1 MIWLF
6 IAVAAVAVL
15 AIAWFAVSMVTAR
28 LRATPSMAVFDIE
41 EATTRLADRL
51 PDRVTARLGYDDL
64 RVLLRWQLTY
74 FRERGVASYG
84 GVDRAAERA
93 ARMNRAVVADE
104 EDVVDEMLRRCR
116 DEGIDADEVDIVC
129 VVDATVEYLVDIGA
143 VGAPVDM
150 SQALGGGAADG
161 TPALGVG
168 DDGGPDHRRRD
179 RPLDGTP

>member
-1 MIWLF
+1 VIWVF
-6 IAVAAVAVL
+6 IAAGTIAVL

-28 LRATPSMAVFDIE
+28 LAATPSMAVFDIE
-41 EATTRLADRL
+41 EATSRLADQL
-51 PDRVTARLGYDDL
+51 PDRVAARLSHDDV

-104 EDVVDEMLRRCR
+104 DDVVDELLRRCR

-129 VVDATVEYLVDIGA
+129 VVDLTVDYLVDIGA
-143 VGAPVDM
+143 VGAPVDL
-150 SQALGGGAADG
+150 SGALGPGAADED
-161 TPALGVG
+161 TPALGSGEVS
-168 DDGGPDHRRRD
+168 DPER
-179 RPLDGTP
+179 